1 MTDTKG
7 DGPAARSLGQVTDA
21 VIALADRA
29 LLSLADPARA
39 QLARIRDAL
48 REPVRI
54 AVAGR
59 VNAGKST
66 LVNAL
71 VGQVVAP
78 TDVSECTRMVT
89 WYRYGSPQR
98 LEIVM
103 RDGTRR
109 RERLGAGGRLPP
121 EVGGV
126 LAGEVRCLEV
136 WLANETLRTMT
147 LIDTP
152 GLATLTADLHDAA
165 SEFLAGGEDPGTEL
179 GLAPG
184 EVTGVADAIVFTL
197 NSAARQ
203 DEAAALRSFREKAG
217 GGADGGTGNAIGV
230 LSKADKLAPRGDW
243 RGAAEELAKSLA
255 EQLQEDV
262 VTVVPLAGLIAQTA
276 EGAEL
281 IEDDAGVLARLAELE
296 PNQLSLL
303 LLSAKRFTGVEPADI
318 PVARRE
324 RLLAMLDLQG
334 IAAAIELIR
343 EGASGAAALREELS
357 GLSGIAALRAVITE
371 VFRGKGEA
379 LKIRSALQAI
389 DQLCRVP
396 GSDPNAAAL
405 TALAGHAER
414 LRLGPAGHQLA
425 EADLLAL
432 CAALPAE
439 LPAGLLAGVR
449 SITAGTTLAQRLGVP
464 PGDAE
469 AARQAALDG
478 TAAWRAAA
486 VGAGPAMARVARIMQ
501 RSYALAYQQ
510 AGGR

>member
-1 MTDTKG
+1 MTAAPP
-7 DGPAARSLGQVTDA
+7 DGRAARSLSEVSDA

-29 LLSLADPARA
+29 LLTLAGPARA
-39 QLARIRDAL
+39 RLARIRDAL

-121 EVGGV
+121 ELDGV
-126 LAGEVRCLEV
+126 PPGEVRCLEV
-136 WLANETLRTMT
+136 WLANETLRSMT

-152 GLATLTADLHDAA
+152 GLATLTSDLHDAA
-165 SEFLAGGEDPGTEL
+165 SEFLSGGENPETEL

-184 EVTGVADAIVFTL
+184 EVNVADAVVFTL
-197 NSAARQ
+197 NSAVRQ
-203 DEAAALRSFREKAG
+203 DEAAALRAFRERTG
-217 GGADGGTGNAIGV
+217 GGAEGGTGNAIGV
-230 LSKADKLAPRGDW
+230 LSKADKLAPGGGWQD
-243 RGAAEELAKSLA
+243 AAAQLAKRLA
-255 EQLQEDV
+255 EQLREDV
-262 VTVVPLAGLIAQTA
+262 VTVVPLAGLIAQSA

-281 IEDDAGVLARLAELE
+281 TEDDAGVLGLLAELE
-296 PNQLSLL
+296 PARLSLL
-303 LLSAKRFTGVEPADI
+303 LLSAQRFTAEGGSDIPADQ
-318 PVARRE
+318 RR
-324 RLLAMLDLQG
+324 RLLARLDLQG
-334 IAAAIELIR
+334 IAAAVELIR
-343 EGASGAAALREELS
+343 EGTSGAAALRAELS
-357 GLSGIAALRAVITE
+357 ALSGIEGLRSVLAE
-371 VFRGKGEA
+371 AFRGQGEP

-389 DQLCRVP
+389 DQLCQVP

-405 TALAGHAER
+405 AALAAEAER

-425 EADLLAL
+425 EADLLVL

-439 LPAGLLAGVR
+439 LPAGLMDGVR
-449 SITAGTTLAQRLGVP
+449 RMAGGTTLAERLGVP
-464 PGDAE
+464 PGDE
-469 AARQAALDG
+469 AAARRAALDG
-478 TAAWRAAA
+478 GAAWGAVA
-486 VGAGPAMARVARIMQ
+486 VGGAPATARVARVMQ
-501 RSYALAYQQ
+501 RSYALAYHQ